1 MELIKKH
8 PALLYLEKNGFYFFE
23 EGLTS
28 VISLAFSETAI
39 RDMEVINTAQL
50 MTQIKTFIDQYQ
62 LTPAIITIV
71 LSPNVVFEKD
81 ITGLA
86 RDTQEEMVKS
96 FIDTIPFESVLTKSF
111 PIDKGV
117 KVIGFNDDLY
127 MELKNSFEKNQ
138 FIIENILPYQLL
150 GADQV
155 LIKNL
160 TADNASQFIKRSY
173 HLKQY
178 TLTTVEKEKTATVS
192 QQPTTSAEKPKKTN
206 IRLFAMIG
214 IFAVLFGV
222 LGYML
227 FTMK

>member
-1 MELIKKH
+1 MDFAKKQ
-8 PALLYLEKNGFYFFE
+8 PALLYLDKNGFYFFE

-39 RDMEVINTAQL
+39 RDMEVINAAQL
-50 MTQIKTFIDQYQ
+50 MSQIKTFIDQYQ
-62 LTPAIITIV
+62 LTPAIITLV

-81 ITGLA
+81 ITGLS
-86 RDTQEEMVKS
+86 RDTQEEMIKS

-138 FIIENILPYQLL
+138 FIIENVLPYQLL
-150 GADQV
+150 GADQA

-178 TLTTVEKEKTATVS
+178 TLTTVEKEKTVTQS
-192 QQPTTSAEKPKKTN
+192 QQPTMSAEKPKKTN
-206 IRLFAMIG
+206 VRLFAMIG
-214 IFAVLFGV
+214 IFALLFIV

>member
-1 MELIKKH
+1 MDFAKKQ
-8 PALLYLEKNGFYFFE
+8 PALLYLDKNGFYFFE

-39 RDMEVINTAQL
+39 RDMEVINAAQL
-50 MTQIKTFIDQYQ
+50 MSQIKTFIDQYQ
-62 LTPAIITIV
+62 LTPAIITLV

-81 ITGLA
+81 ITGLS
-86 RDTQEEMVKS
+86 RDTQEEMIKS

-138 FIIENILPYQLL
+138 FIIENVLPYQLL
-150 GADQV
+150 GADQA

-178 TLTTVEKEKTATVS
+178 TLTTVEKEKTVTQS
-192 QQPTTSAEKPKKTN
+192 QQSTMSAEKPKKTN
-206 IRLFAMIG
+206 VRLFAMIG
-214 IFAVLFGV
+214 IFALLFIV

>member
-1 MELIKKH
+1 MDFAKKQ
-8 PALLYLEKNGFYFFE
+8 PALLYLDKNGFYFFE

-28 VISLAFSETAI
+28 IISLAFSETAI
-39 RDMEVINTAQL
+39 RDMEVINAAQL
-50 MTQIKTFIDQYQ
+50 MSQVKTLIDQYQ

-86 RDTQEEMVKS
+86 HDAQEEMVKN
-96 FIDTIPFESVLTKSF
+96 FIDTIPFESILSKSF
-111 PIDKGV
+111 PIEKGV

-138 FIIENILPYQLL
+138 FIVENVLPYQLL
-150 GADQV
+150 GADQA

-160 TADNASQFIKRSY
+160 TADNASQFIKKCYR
-173 HLKQY
+173 LKQY
-178 TLTTVEKEKTATVS
+178 TLTSTEKEKAATPS
-192 QQPTTSAEKPKKTN
+192 QQPTTSTEKPKKPN

-214 IFAVLFGV
+214 IFAILFGV

-227 FTMK
+227 ITMK